1 MLKLPKMEKLP
12 EELLDLEQ
20 ERKLYVEDE
29 LLQKSNEKDKYSC
42 FLQKIAVEFV
52 ESVPILPLTT
62 SIYYLGKCTPYSGVY
77 LIYYIGNTSLYGGLV
92 SHSQNQPI
100 YVGMSESNILSRLNH
115 HSTKFGEVKDFALED
130 FAVRFIILDIDQY
143 APTIEKLLIEYH
155 GPLWNHKKVK
165 FSFGN
170 ADGVNN
176 NWNKYHV
183 AKDEKTIT
191 KMIERVRKYIQ
202 DRKTSAQ
209 SDHHTFV
216 NPP

>member
-1 MLKLPKMEKLP
+1 MLKLPKMEKLS
-12 EELLDLEQ
+12 EELQDLVE
-20 ERKLYVEDE
+20 ERRLYVEDE
-29 LLQKSNEKDKYSC
+29 LCQKTNQKGKYKSI
-42 FLQKIAVEFV
+42 LQKIAVEFV
-52 ESVPILPLTT
+52 ESSPILPLTAST
-62 SIYYLGKCTPYSGVY
+62 YYLGKCTPYSGVY

-92 SHSQNQPI
+92 SHRQNQPI
-100 YVGMSESNILSRLNH
+100 YVGMSESNILSRLNC

-143 APTIEKLLIEYH
+143 APTIEKMLIDYH
-155 GPLWNHKKVK
+155 RPLWNDKTVK

-183 AKDEKTIT
+183 AKDEKTI
-191 KMIERVRKYIQ
+191 KEMIERVRKYIQ

-209 SDHHTFV
+209 SDHHTSV